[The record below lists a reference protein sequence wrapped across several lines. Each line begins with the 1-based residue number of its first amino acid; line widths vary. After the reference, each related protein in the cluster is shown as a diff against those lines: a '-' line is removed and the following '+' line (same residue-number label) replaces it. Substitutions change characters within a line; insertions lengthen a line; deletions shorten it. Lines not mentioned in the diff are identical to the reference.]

1 MKKMYKTL
9 VVGSMLLL
17 STKIQAQD
25 YIAALLNAGPA
36 ADATKLANAYL
47 QPMFKGFGNGIN
59 TGWNNT
65 AKTKNLLGFDLRFSS
80 SIVFIPSSDKSFD
93 ITKIGLSNNVRPAD
107 ASKTITPTIMGS
119 KDAAAQIAIYDDN
132 NNKLKTV
139 SLPSG
144 VLSVIPTPQIQLTA
158 GLVYHT
164 EATLR
169 YMPSINFGRNLG
181 SISSIGFGLKHNIL
195 QDFVGKTADKIIPID
210 LAISAGFTQ
219 LKYHLPVT
227 VQPDNGAQPK
237 DNQQSTDFSNQHV
250 AATFNGF
257 NAELIVSKQILFF
270 TPFASVGY
278 LSGHTNFNLEGNYP
292 ITTGI
297 NNYVEQRP
305 VYTTFNNPISIK
317 TNSVSNVKASL
328 GFQLNLAFFRF
339 YASYTAAQYQ
349 SVNAGI
355 GFGL

>member
-1 MKKMYKTL
+1 MNKTYKTL
-9 VVGSMLLL
+9 IAGLMLLL

-25 YIAALLNAGPA
+25 YISALLNSGPA
-36 ADATKLANAYL
+36 ADANKLANAYL
-47 QPMFKGFGNGIN
+47 QPIFKGFGNGIN

-65 AKTKNLLGFDLRFSS
+65 AKTKNLLGFDLRVSS
-80 SIVFIPSSDKSFD
+80 SAVFIPQADKSFD
-93 ITKIGLSNNVRPAD
+93 LTKIGLSTNVRPAD
-107 ASKTITPTIMGS
+107 ASKTITPTIGGS
-119 KDAAAQIAIYDDN
+119 KDAAQIAIYDDN

-139 SLPSG
+139 TLPSG
-144 VLSVIPTPQIQLTA
+144 VLSVIPAPQIQLTA

-169 YMPSINFGRNLG
+169 YMPAVSFGSNIG
-181 SISSIGFGLKHNIL
+181 SVSSIGFGLKHNIL
-195 QDFVGKTADKIIPID
+195 QDFVGKTADKIIPLDVALGI
-210 LAISAGFTQ
+210 GFTQ
-219 LKYHLPVT
+219 LKYRLPVT
-227 VQPDNGAQPK
+227 VQPDQNAEPK
-237 DNQQSTDFSNQHV
+237 DNQQSTDFSNQHI

-278 LSGHTNFNLEGNYP
+278 LSGHTNFNLMGNYP

-305 VYTTFNNPISIK
+305 VYTTFTNPLSIK
-317 TNSVSNVKASL
+317 ENSVSNVKASL

-339 YASYTAAQYQ
+339 YASYTASQYQ

>member
-1 MKKMYKTL
+1 
-9 VVGSMLLL
+9 
-17 STKIQAQD
+17 
-25 YIAALLNAGPA
+25 
-36 ADATKLANAYL
+36 
-47 QPMFKGFGNGIN
+47 
-59 TGWNNT
+59 
-65 AKTKNLLGFDLRFSS
+65 
-80 SIVFIPSSDKSFD
+80 
-93 ITKIGLSNNVRPAD
+93 
-107 ASKTITPTIMGS
+107 
-119 KDAAAQIAIYDDN
+119 
-132 NNKLKTV
+132 
-139 SLPSG
+139 
-144 VLSVIPTPQIQLTA
+144 
-158 GLVYHT
+158 
-164 EATLR
+164 
-169 YMPSINFGRNLG
+169 
-181 SISSIGFGLKHNIL
+181 ISSIGFGLKHNIL

-227 VQPDNGAQPK
+227 VQPDNGTQPK

-339 YASYTAAQYQ
+339 YASYTASQYQ